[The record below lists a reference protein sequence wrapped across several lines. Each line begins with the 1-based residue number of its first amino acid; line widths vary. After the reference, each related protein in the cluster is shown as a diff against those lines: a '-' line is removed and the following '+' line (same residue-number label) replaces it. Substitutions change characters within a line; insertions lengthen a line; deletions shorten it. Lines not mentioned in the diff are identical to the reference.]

1 MQWQFT
7 FIAASQPDK
16 DGDDPACHGLV
27 HDVDVGALFRQ
38 KTAFKSLNQAE
49 KLNIINNHFRP
60 GEDYAFP
67 KVFMNG
73 CNRSFQRSWQQRY
86 PWLVYSKEC
95 DGGFCLPCV
104 LFAIRESLC
113 TLVTTPFNRWI
124 KVSKVCGEHEKNRY
138 HIDAMVA
145 YDNFLTTSRNP
156 QKNIQVQIES
166 ERGSTI
172 KRNRQIVKS
181 VAKCVHFCGKQCIAL
196 RGHRDDSTADQNGNR
211 ATF

>member
-1 MQWQFT
+1 MYCQNCAISVTCPVLNVCQNGIKIILKKGVQWQFA
-7 FIAASQPDK
+7 FIAASQTDK
-16 DGDDPACHGLV
+16 NGDDPACHGSN
-27 HDVDVGALFRQ
+27 HDIDVGALFRQ
-38 KTAFKSLNQAE
+38 KTTFKSLNQAE

-73 CNRSFQRSWQQRY
+73 CNQSFQRSLHQCY

-104 LFAIRESLC
+104 LFAIRESLH
-113 TLVTTPFNRWI
+113 TLATIPFNRWI

-138 HIDAMVA
+138 RIDAMVV

-156 QKNIQVQIES
+156 PKNIKENVGAQ
-166 ERGSTI
+166 
-172 KRNRQIVKS
+172 
-181 VAKCVHFCGKQCIAL
+181 L
-196 RGHRDDSTADQNGNR
+196 RETDKL
-211 ATF
+211 